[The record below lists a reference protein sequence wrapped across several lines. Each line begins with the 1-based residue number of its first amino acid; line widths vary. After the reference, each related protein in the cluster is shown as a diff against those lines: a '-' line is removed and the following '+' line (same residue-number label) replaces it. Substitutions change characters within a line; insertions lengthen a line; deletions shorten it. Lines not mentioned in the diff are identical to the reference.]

1 MRIALDRISLGTD
14 FCTTSAP
21 LYMQVDWVSMVIGVI
36 RFNGNAIFLYRQ
48 FFITSGVVYQNTTIT
63 NIISMKFINPEVI
76 CCLWTFKQFVLN
88 LFDNDILAIE
98 HDEDIT
104 CSEINCAC
112 PPLNRRIER
121 MHRRTG
127 DLFPVHLYMNPFLS
141 LIPEDLNNFLE
152 CGLAGFFIGCPYEV
166 TGLDVFNRYKP
177 GFGCHQRPCY
187 ETLDLTKLLS
197 DKLHSARHNAACNTY
212 LKCFLKRR
220 IPTVSNLF
228 GSSIS
233 SRANRSL
240 DNTRQKRCCQISIA
254 GSFKLLLKY

>member
-1 MRIALDRISLGTD
+1 MGTD

-76 CCLWTFKQFVLN
+76 CCLWTFQQLMLN

-98 HDEDIT
+98 HNENIT
-104 CSEINCAC
+104 GSEVNCAC
-112 PPLNRRIER
+112 PTLDRRIER

-152 CGLAGFFIGCPYEV
+152 CGLAGFFIGCPHEV
-166 TGLDVFNRYKP
+166 TGLDVFNRHKS
-177 GFGCHQRPCY
+177 GFGCHQRPRY
-187 ETLDLTKLLS
+187 EALNPTELLS
-197 DKLHSARHNAACNTY
+197 DKLHSARHNAAGDADDQRIGY
-212 LKCFLKRR
+212 RR
-220 IPTVSNLF
+220 IPAVGNILGCRIGCGTD
-228 GSSIS
+228 
-233 SRANRSL
+233 RAL
-240 DNTRQKRCCQISIA
+240 HHTGQKRGCTMH
-254 GSFKLLLKY
+254 